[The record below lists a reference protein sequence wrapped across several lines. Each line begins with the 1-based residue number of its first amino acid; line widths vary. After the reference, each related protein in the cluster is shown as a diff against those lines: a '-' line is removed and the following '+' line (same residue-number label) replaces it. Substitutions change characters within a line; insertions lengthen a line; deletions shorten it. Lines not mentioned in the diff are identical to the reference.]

1 MTMSRAYHR
10 SRRAVGTAL
19 LSIAFLLP
27 FLRVNRESAFRFDI
41 PSLRLHFFGTAIWM
55 ENFFLILVAVLGLTF
70 LALFLTILLGRI
82 WCGWIC
88 PQTVLADR
96 TGFMEAARVNGA
108 ASRIAAYGAGAA
120 VSALIAAS
128 LVGYFVSPYDAVA
141 LLRSGGSPASITVVS
156 WAVVS
161 VIIFLDLIALRRR
174 FCATICPYAKMQGV
188 LFDDRTLIV
197 AFDRQREQECMHCD
211 ACVRACPVGIDIRG
225 GLQSACIHCA
235 ECVDACSIR
244 MERRERP
251 SLIDYVFGSTDGQ
264 GTGARTSL
272 YLTGAM
278 TLFSLLL
285 FITLLATGKPFDAT
299 VLPGERAEAIARPDG
314 SLTNSFLIS
323 LRNTGPSDLGLSLT
337 VEGAHGQIVS
347 SPERILL
354 PRGQEA
360 MKVPL
365 IVTIGG
371 LGSRSERI
379 LPLAVTIR
387 EDRSGAMLVKKISF
401 ILPETQ

>member
-1 MTMSRAYHR
+1 
-10 SRRAVGTAL
+10 VV
-19 LSIAFLLP
+19 LLP
-27 FLRVNRESAFRFDI
+27 FLRVNGESAFRFDI

-82 WCGWIC
+82 WCGWMC
-88 PQTVLADR
+88 PQTVLVDS
-96 TGFMEAARVNGA
+96 TGFMETARAKGA
-108 ASRIAAYGAGAA
+108 SSQVAAYGAVAA

-141 LLRSGGSPASITVVS
+141 LIRSGGSPASITVGS
-156 WAVVS
+156 WAGLS
-161 VIIFLDLIALRRR
+161 VIILLDLIALRRR

-211 ACVRACPVGIDIRG
+211 ACVRACPVGIDIRE

-235 ECVDACSIR
+235 ECVDACSAR
-244 MERRERP
+244 MKKRERP
-251 SLIDYVFGSTDGQ
+251 SLIDYVFGTADGQ
-264 GTGARTSL
+264 GKGTRTSM

-278 TLFSLLL
+278 TLFSLVL
-285 FITLLATGKPFDAT
+285 FIILLATGKPFDVM
-299 VLPGERAEAIARPDG
+299 VLPGGRAEAIVRPDG

-323 LRNTGPSDLGLSLT
+323 LRNTEPSDLGLSLT
-337 VEGAHGQIVS
+337 VESAHGQVTS
-347 SPERILL
+347 SPAHILL

-371 LGSRSERI
+371 LGSWSERV
-379 LPLAVTIR
+379 LPLTVTFR
-387 EDRSGAMLVKKISF
+387 EERSGVMLVKKISF
-401 ILPETQ
+401 ILPEMQ